1 MKTKWIRAAAAF
13 VLAAVI
19 LAAPGFAVTIGGA
32 TVTGSNVRLR
42 TSADTSTDANI
53 LMEMGEGAFLLVE
66 EQLQGWYKVV
76 YNGTEGYV
84 SADFAAFSET
94 AEGTY
99 QFAAATEGT
108 NVNLRAAASTASA
121 VVKTVPA
128 DGTAMTVTGVSGQ
141 WLRVTDAA
149 GVSGYIRSD
158 LMQYK
163 PAAAAVNAVVNAAAG
178 AWTAQPAQTV
188 QTAQTAGD
196 GLVQTA
202 MLYKG
207 YAYTWGGISP
217 LTGFDCSGL
226 VNYVCSQHGI
236 SLHRVAQDIYS
247 YDGVSVGWNDLQP
260 GDILCFGY
268 GPYSVGHVGI
278 YIGDGQMIHASTY
291 TTGVIVSDLGGYYS
305 NSFVGA
311 KRVV

>member
-1 MKTKWIRAAAAF
+1 MKQKWIRAAAAF
-13 VLAAVI
+13 VLAAAI
-19 LAAPGFAVTIGGA
+19 MAAPCCAVTIGGA
-32 TVTGSNVRLR
+32 TVTGSEVRLR
-42 TSADTSTDANI
+42 TSPDTSTDANI
-53 LMEMGEGAFLLVE
+53 LMEMDKGTFLLVE

-76 YNGTEGYV
+76 LNGAEGYV

-94 AEGTY
+94 AEGSY

-108 NVNLRAAASTASA
+108 DVNLRAAATTASA
-121 VVKTVPA
+121 VVKTVSA
-128 DGTAMTVTGVSGQ
+128 SGSAMTVTGVSGQ

-149 GVSGYIRSD
+149 GASGYIRSD
-158 LMQYK
+158 LMRYK
-163 PAAAAVNAVVNAAAG
+163 SGAAAPASAGAAGGTVTAAFSAAPAA
-178 AWTAQPAQTV
+178 QS
-188 QTAQTAGD
+188 AGD

-207 YAYTWGGISP
+207 YAYTWGGMSP

-226 VNYVCSQHGI
+226 VNYVCAQHGI

-247 YDGVSVGWNDLQP
+247 YDGVFVGWNELQP

-278 YIGDGQMIHASTY
+278 YIGNNQMIHASTY
-291 TTGVIVSDLGGYYS
+291 TTGVIVSDLGGYTG
-305 NSFVGA
+305 NFVGA